1 MTSVKDRAEVMRE
14 AAEPGSRIGL
24 TELARSS
31 AWRSM
36 LKKRGLLEIVDRTD
50 TAAYLVSV
58 EAMNEM
64 LDSINALESE
74 IERVTAQ
81 QLFVARGEREDWKAG
96 DELERDAQESLRR
109 RAGAIREFLNGER

>member
-1 MTSVKDRAEVMRE
+1 MAGVKERAEVLRE

-31 AWRSM
+31 AWRST

-58 EAMNEM
+58 DAMNEM

-74 IERVTAQ
+74 IERVTTQ
-81 QLFVARGEREDWKAG
+81 QLFIARGEREHWQAG
-96 DELERDAQESLRR
+96 DELEREAQDNLRR
-109 RAGAIREFLNGER
+109 RADAIREFLGGER